1 MAHLMQLVWGTYLV
15 FSSWFGIGNKGKKIG
30 NLTITDQIFNHSRPV
45 AEEAVTGFLGR
56 LLQRLWVRVLLIIYG
71 LTIVHF

>member
-1 MAHLMQLVWGTYLV
+1 MAHLMLLVWGTYLA
-15 FSSWFGIGNKGKKIG
+15 FSGWFGIGNKGKKIG
-30 NLTITDQIFNHSRPV
+30 KLTITDQILNHSKPV